1 MSEFESHRPEESWEW
16 EDVRLNTLEFAPGPL
31 IEELAEHHIDTV
43 GALLGATRGLSMAL
57 TVSDPNQEAADTFI
71 AKLIDT
77 LPAELVERYRAAQ
90 PDIPPPGILPGPDPL
105 GGERQ

>member
-16 EDVRLNTLEFAPGPL
+16 EDVRLDTLEFAPGPL

-57 TVSDPNQEAADTFI
+57 SVSDPNHC
-71 AKLIDT
+71 
-77 LPAELVERYRAAQ
+77 PS
-90 PDIPPPGILPGPDPL
+90 
-105 GGERQ
+105 